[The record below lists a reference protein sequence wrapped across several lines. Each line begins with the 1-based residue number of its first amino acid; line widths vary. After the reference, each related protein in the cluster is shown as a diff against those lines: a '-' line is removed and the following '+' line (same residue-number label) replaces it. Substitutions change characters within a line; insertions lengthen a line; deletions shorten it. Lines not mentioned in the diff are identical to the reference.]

1 MKKEQTTSP
10 MGDNQT
16 QAPKSAEPT
25 AQELASILKK
35 CLNTKVIEDCVGCPF
50 SGPETAEQCLEALAK
65 AAATLIE
72 KQEKQIDV
80 LAKYLYIHKFAIEE
94 MTKEL
99 ECNCCSL
106 RKNCFERERFSEKH
120 YAGCSAMWQLSSM
133 RCLEDFGLL
142 KIITAEENKANLV
155 LIEKIFVER
164 GYFDDNN

>member
-35 CLNTKVIEDCVGCPF
+35 CFNTKFIEDCAGCRY
-50 SGPETAEQCLEALAK
+50 SGPETAEHCLEALAK
-65 AAATLIE
+65 DTATLIE

-80 LAKYLYIHKFAIEE
+80 LAKYFYIQKFATEE
-94 MTKEL
+94 MSKEL
-99 ECNCCSL
+99 ECACCSL
-106 RKNCFERERFSEKH
+106 RNSCFERAQKKEKRSS
-120 YAGCSAMWQLSSM
+120 GCTAFWLLSGIK
-133 RCLEDFGLL
+133 CLESIGLI
-142 KIITAEENKANLV
+142 KYMTAKENKENLI
-155 LIEKIFVER
+155 LIDKIFVER

>member
-1 MKKEQTTSP
+1 MKKEKTTSP

-35 CLNTKVIEDCVGCPF
+35 CFNTKFIEDCAGCRYN
-50 SGPETAEQCLEALAK
+50 GPETENCLEALAK
-65 AAATLIE
+65 DTATLIE

-106 RKNCFERERFSEKH
+106 RNNCFERERNAKKRVS
-120 YAGCSAMWQLSSM
+120 GCSAMWQLFSI
-133 RCLEDFGLL
+133 RFLEEAGMLQRM
-142 KIITAEENKANLV
+142 TVEENKANLD
-155 LIEKIFVER
+155 LIDKIFVER

>member
-35 CLNTKVIEDCVGCPF
+35 CFNTKFIDDCAGCRYN
-50 SGPETAEQCLEALAK
+50 GPETENCLEALAK
-65 AAATLIE
+65 DTATLIE

-80 LAKYLYIHKFAIEE
+80 LAKYLYIHKHTIEE
-94 MTKEL
+94 MTREL
-99 ECNCCSL
+99 ECNCCSS
-106 RKNCFERERFSEKH
+106 RNNCFERERNAEKRVS
-120 YAGCSAMWQLSSM
+120 GCSAMWQLFSI
-133 RCLEDFGLL
+133 RFLEEAGMLQRM
-142 KIITAEENKANLV
+142 TAEENRANLD
-155 LIEKIFVER
+155 LIAKIFVER